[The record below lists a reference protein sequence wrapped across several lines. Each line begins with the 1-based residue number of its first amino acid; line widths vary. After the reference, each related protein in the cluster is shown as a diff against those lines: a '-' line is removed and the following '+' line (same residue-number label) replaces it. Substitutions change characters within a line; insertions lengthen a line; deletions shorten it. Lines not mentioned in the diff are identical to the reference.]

1 MENSFIFALL
11 VATKNIIILSILMD
25 EFFTKL
31 TTENTYSI
39 VRFRN
44 KKDYG
49 KSILLSLLWNIA
61 KITALIIIIELII
74 NIISWNTFVFNI
86 DLLKIIFGN
95 FIYLIFKYLILTM
108 ITSILSFYLSRN
120 ISLILVTTSFIVFTL
135 MKNNQNLRIYSPLN
149 YLDFY
154 RSNYFLFEE
163 TARFG
168 IVLIICV
175 CLVISFLKILD
186 NRDIIYLR
194 RDHE

>member
-74 NIISWNTFVFNI
+74 NIIS
-86 DLLKIIFGN
+86 
-95 FIYLIFKYLILTM
+95 
-108 ITSILSFYLSRN
+108 
-120 ISLILVTTSFIVFTL
+120 
-135 MKNNQNLRIYSPLN
+135 
-149 YLDFY
+149 
-154 RSNYFLFEE
+154 
-163 TARFG
+163 
-168 IVLIICV
+168 
-175 CLVISFLKILD
+175 
-186 NRDIIYLR
+186 
-194 RDHE
+194 